1 MILADDGGFL
11 VSRLARRFLLPDLVA
26 RAPVFF
32 LFALTLLDD
41 LSDLATTPSS
51 NLAQA
56 HRDNALAF
64 NLFSTA

>member
-1 MILADDGGFL
+1 MILADVRGFL

-26 RAPVFF
+26 RAPA
-32 LFALTLLDD
+32 LLPFALTLLDD
-41 LSDLATTPSS
+41 LSDLATTQSS

-56 HRDNALAF
+56 HPDNALAF